1 MDNSKNKGILQQLK
15 PDNIPIQNQ
24 VDLLAKFLIEN
35 FEEEVGKGESP
46 NGEGAIEMAVRLLTK
61 LKTMIP
67 PGSRQSG

>member
-1 MDNSKNKGILQQLK
+1 MNKGILQQLK
-15 PDNIPIQNQ
+15 PANIPIQNQ

-46 NGEGAIEMAVRLLTK
+46 NGEGAIEMAIRLLEK

-67 PGSRQSG
+67 PRISSIQEDN